1 MFDQDNEPL
10 LGDMDVNSED
20 YYGAEILDEMTTSR
34 GEFKLRSISIRDRNQ
49 SRSRSRSSYSFR
61 EDRNTQVNEQNPF

>member
-20 YYGAEILDEMTTSR
+20 YYGAEILDEMTTGR

-49 SRSRSRSSYSFR
+49 SRNRSRNNYSFR